1 MMFDFQIERT
11 VRAEQH
17 EFHLNIQLTSS
28 DSHIALYGPSGS
40 GKSLTVRA
48 IAGLLTPEQGSITIN
63 NTVFFDSRSDI
74 NLSPQQRR
82 VGYLAQDYGL
92 FPHLTVNQNIAFGLK
107 TGWRNATRRF
117 KLPKAS
123 RHWVEV
129 FELDAI
135 LHSYPDEISGGQ
147 KQRVALAR
155 ALVTDPTVL
164 VLDEPLAA
172 LDIPLR
178 KKMREE
184 LAELQTRLSI
194 PSIVITHDP
203 QDAAAL
209 ATRVFRIDRGR
220 VIGDCSPLALLTAT
234 QDVTPSITAGALKI
248 A

>member
-1 MMFDFQIERT
+1 MMIDLQIQRT
-11 VRAEQH
+11 VRADQH
-17 EFHLNIQLTSS
+17 EFHLNIQLTSA
-28 DSHIALYGPSGS
+28 DSRIALYGPSGS

-63 NTVFFDSRSDI
+63 NTVFFDSDRGV

-107 TGWRNATRRF
+107 TGWRNASRRF
-117 KLPKAS
+117 DLPKAS
-123 RHWVEV
+123 RYWVDV
-129 FELDAI
+129 FELEAI
-135 LHSYPDEISGGQ
+135 LQSYPDEISGGQ

-164 VLDEPLAA
+164 ILDEPLAA

-184 LAELQTRLSI
+184 LAELQTRLNI
-194 PSIVITHDP
+194 PSILITHDP
-203 QDAAAL
+203 QDASVL
-209 ATRVFRIDRGR
+209 ATQVYRIDRGR
-220 VIGDCSPLALLTAT
+220 VIGDCSPQALLPGA
-234 QDVTPSITAGALKI
+234 QDVMPSMTAGALKI